1 MKKFALLALLGAA
14 AAGAA
19 AVCVKVIKDRKSNL
33 DATGK
38 DPECFREVVL
48 NSWIARGM
56 EVALI
61 ALLVTARRLRMKGA

>member
-1 MKKFALLALLGAA
+1 MKHSKQIRAMVLSAMFLALGHKAS
-14 AAGAA
+14 
-19 AVCVKVIKDRKSNL
+19 VRKSNL